1 MPRTLVYTPPVRGL
15 LVGTTPITPGYSHG
29 YTQAEM
35 RQWADDLDRLYK
47 TVEADRSLPAD
58 QRRLQTWL
66 ATPRDQLSPQAR
78 GVVEAHDKLMNRDNY
93 DRGIKGD
100 LLPDGRVELSGGRH
114 RANYILER
122 GTAPVPVWVSSHD
135 PQRLDDFRL
144 TCHDAVDRA
153 RPGLLNPDR
162 NELQTRAPGRPALAG
177 RAQTREPSPQTTQQI
192 GRVAVGGANDRQV
205 PTETTRE
212 LGRIAVE
219 GDRAEPTPDRHLT
232 REFGERTRDRG
243 VFGVERER

>member
-1 MPRTLVYTPPVRGL
+1 MARSLVFVPPVQGL
-15 LVGTTPITPGYSHG
+15 LVGSTPITPGYSHG

-47 TVEADRSLPAD
+47 TVEADRALPPD

-66 ATPRDQLSPQAR
+66 ATPRDQLSPEAR
-78 GVVEAHDKLMNRDNY
+78 GVVEAHDKLLNPGNY

-122 GTAPVPVWVSSHD
+122 GGDPVPVWVSSHD
-135 PQRLDDFRL
+135 PRRLEDFRL
-144 TCHDAVDRA
+144 TCHGAVDRT

-162 NELQTRAPGRPALAG
+162 SELQARAPGRTAPASQ
-177 RAQTREPSPQTTQQI
+177 AQTREPSRETTQQL
-192 GRVAVGGANDRQV
+192 GRVALGGANDRQV
-205 PTETTRE
+205 APETTRE
-212 LGRIAVE
+212 LGRLAIE
-219 GDRAEPTPDRHLT
+219 GDRHEPTPDRHLT
-232 REFGERTRDRG
+232 REAGEQTRERG
-243 VFGVERER
+243 VFRAERER